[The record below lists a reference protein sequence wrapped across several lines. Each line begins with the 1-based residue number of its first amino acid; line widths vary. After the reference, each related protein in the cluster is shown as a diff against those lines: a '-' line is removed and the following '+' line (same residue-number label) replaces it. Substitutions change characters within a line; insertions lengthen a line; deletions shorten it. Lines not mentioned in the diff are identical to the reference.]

1 MKDSGKW
8 NNETQKGGDMK
19 SNVAILCL
27 IVAICLLPVLSQAFA
42 YSYNLGAPSVGDT
55 PLTLNS
61 VTNGGSDSFSSVL
74 RQGAGYPTVGVIL
87 LHGRGESL
95 YDGHVILPLRLALN
109 AVGYTTLSIDTPVP
123 KFPPPLPVPADPYNY
138 SNFQFDASTGA
149 NYVFPELYARI
160 RSATDELKSLG
171 IGKAVLI
178 GFSLGS
184 RMGSAYMH
192 YGSAGSIPIVAFAG
206 IGMGRDA
213 VASVLDTPTS
223 LTGVTVP
230 VLDLYGSLDN
240 SDVVGVNAIARKSAY
255 SGCSYAQF
263 MQVGSD
269 HQWVGFEAQLISYI
283 ENWITVADNNCGAIL
298 TPKISVSPMSVN
310 LGSVKA
316 GGTSNPR
323 TVTVKNTGKGDLI
336 INSMTISGAN
346 QLEFIE
352 SNNCSIVPAKS
363 SCPITV
369 TLEPFPPFVK
379 KSAIMSISSND
390 PKKPTIN
397 VKLLGQSLPPKIT
410 VSPKSVSFGSV
421 AVGSTSAPKIVTI
434 KNTGI
439 SDLTVNAIA
448 FEGTNAVD
456 FSQTNNCTVVAKGSS
471 CAISVTFSPTSTGSE
486 TAMMSIS
493 SNDPKKQITNVK
505 LNGKGSG
512 GSTPP
517 SVDITGGWNIY
528 KTTNGTP
535 GEVGPALITLA
546 QTGNSISGT
555 KPGGQ
560 PITGSISGLNI
571 TMSWTDLFIITA
583 SGTVSADG
591 RTMSGTWSASDGRLG
606 TWRAIKITTPSINDF
621 VGNWQGSVTASAA
634 SGETGTCSASFN
646 LAINGNQLTGQLA
659 GSTCSGI
666 KAFTATISGT
676 VTNGIFSFNLPNDEP
691 GDPDCANWDMPITST
706 LSADLK
712 TMNLNG
718 SGTVC
723 SSSGGQ
729 PGSLTGSLTKIY

>member
-1 MKDSGKW
+1 
-8 NNETQKGGDMK
+8 MK

-27 IVAICLLPVLSQAFA
+27 IVAVCLLPVLSQAFA
-42 YSYNLGAPSVGDT
+42 YSYNLGSPSVGDT

-61 VTNGGSDSFSSVL
+61 VTNGGSDSFSAVL
-74 RQGAGYPTVGVIL
+74 RQGAGYPTVGIIL

-95 YDGHVILPLRLALN
+95 YDGQVILPLRLALN

-206 IGMGRDA
+206 IGMGTDA

-255 SGCSYAQF
+255 TGCFYEQF
-263 MQVGSD
+263 MQVGSG
-269 HQWVGFEAQLISYI
+269 HQWVDFEAHLISYV
-283 ENWITVADNNCGAIL
+283 ENWITVADNNCAAIL
-298 TPKISVSPMSVN
+298 TPKMSVSPMSVK
-310 LGSVKA
+310 LGSVKT
-316 GGTSNPR
+316 GSTSNPK

-336 INSMTISGAN
+336 INSITISGTN
-346 QLEFIE
+346 QSEFIE
-352 SNNCSIVPAKS
+352 SSNCLVVPAKS

-397 VKLLGQSLPPKIT
+397 VKLLGQAPPPKIT
-410 VSPKSVSFGSV
+410 VSPKSVNFGVVS
-421 AVGSTSAPKIVTI
+421 VGSAPAPKTVMI

-439 SDLTVNAIA
+439 SDLTINAIT
-448 FEGTNAVD
+448 FTGTNAAEFD
-456 FSQTNNCTVVAKGSS
+456 ETNNCTTLAKGSS
-471 CAISVTFSPTSTGSE
+471 CAIAVTLSPAAIGSKS
-486 TAMMSIS
+486 AIMGIL
-493 SNDPKKQITNVK
+493 SNDPKKSSVNVK
-505 LNGKGSG
+505 LTGKG
-512 GSTPP
+512 
-517 SVDITGGWNIY
+517 I
-528 KTTNGTP
+528 
-535 GEVGPALITLA
+535 
-546 QTGNSISGT
+546 
-555 KPGGQ
+555 
-560 PITGSISGLNI
+560 
-571 TMSWTDLFIITA
+571 
-583 SGTVSADG
+583 
-591 RTMSGTWSASDGRLG
+591 
-606 TWRAIKITTPSINDF
+606 
-621 VGNWQGSVTASAA
+621 
-634 SGETGTCSASFN
+634 
-646 LAINGNQLTGQLA
+646 
-659 GSTCSGI
+659 
-666 KAFTATISGT
+666 
-676 VTNGIFSFNLPNDEP
+676 
-691 GDPDCANWDMPITST
+691 
-706 LSADLK
+706 
-712 TMNLNG
+712 
-718 SGTVC
+718 
-723 SSSGGQ
+723 
-729 PGSLTGSLTKIY
+729 